1 MLLHYFMGK
10 FQAVK
15 PVTEHTR
22 GCVRADRAQWSQRGA
37 GMLLRSS
44 PLLFPHPEGRA
55 VPSLLRLT
63 RSLPFLA
70 EEISVPTSLEDES
83 RAPFKE
89 SWTKNFSNLCSL
101 WHKPK
106 VCLQPLSPRAWGR
119 FPEANPA
126 LLVSRGTDRL
136 WICLQLEWLDV
147 FQHVLDKK
155 KKKK

>member
-22 GCVRADRAQWSQRGA
+22 RCVRADRAQWSQRGA

-63 RSLPFLA
+63 WSLPFLA
-70 EEISVPTSLEDES
+70 EEISVPTSLRMRAGHPLKKAGPRTSATSAASGTNPKSAYSPYHPELGADFLRQILLCWYQGEQTDSES
-83 RAPFKE
+83 A
-89 SWTKNFSNLCSL
+89 FSLNGWMYS
-101 WHKPK
+101 
-106 VCLQPLSPRAWGR
+106 SMY
-119 FPEANPA
+119 
-126 LLVSRGTDRL
+126 
-136 WICLQLEWLDV
+136 
-147 FQHVLDKK
+147 
-155 KKKK
+155 

>member
-63 RSLPFLA
+63 WSLPFLA
-70 EEISVPTSLEDES
+70 EEISVPTSLRM
-83 RAPFKE
+83 RAGHPLKKAGPQHQE
-89 SWTKNFSNLCSL
+89 LQQ
-101 WHKPK
+101 P
-106 VCLQPLSPRAWGR
+106 LQPLAQTQSLPTALITQSLGQISWGKSCFVGIKGNRPTLNLPSAWMAGCI
-119 FPEANPA
+119 PA
-126 LLVSRGTDRL
+126 CTR
-136 WICLQLEWLDV
+136 
-147 FQHVLDKK
+147 
-155 KKKK
+155 